1 LVPAF
6 AARISPELASAL
18 TRMTRRGLSP
28 AEITRRIGDLAQR
41 QGSPRPSYARVRQL
55 VLEHR
60 AAARLE
66 EESWGQLLLEVDLRA
81 KPPDVLL
88 AKAAGTLWRG
98 YEDAGV
104 D

>member
-1 LVPAF
+1 
-6 AARISPELASAL
+6 
-18 TRMTRRGLSP
+18 
-28 AEITRRIGDLAQR
+28 
-41 QGSPRPSYARVRQL
+41 VRQL

-98 YEDAGV
+98 YEDTGV
-104 D
+104 N